1 MALRP
6 LRNAT
11 ISFGLVAIPVRF
23 YTATKSEDVHFNLL
37 HESCGTRVQ
46 RKWWCPHHEKI
57 IGSDELIRGYAI
69 TKNKYVTFTDEEIES
84 LETDDNR
91 ALEITEFLDLG
102 EIDPVFFE
110 KAYFLG
116 PAPGGGKTY
125 KLLSAAML
133 KEGKVALA
141 RWVSANREHLVVIR
155 PYEHGLILHTMYYAD
170 EVRDFGAIDLEDARV
185 TEKEVK
191 LAEMLISEL
200 TEKKFNPLRYKDE
213 YRERLLD
220 RIKAK
225 SQGKT
230 IVSEEPEEE
239 KGGEV
244 IDIMEALRRSLEG
257 GRGSTP
263 KRAPARRAASSTK
276 KRPAAKSRARST
288 AAKKRKAS

>member
-23 YTATKSEDVHFNLL
+23 YTATKSEDIHFNLL

-57 IGSDELIRGYAI
+57 VGSDELIRGYAI

-91 ALEITEFLDLG
+91 ALEITEFLDLDQ
-102 EIDPVFFE
+102 IDPVFYE

-125 KLLSAAML
+125 KLLSAAMK
-133 KEGKVALA
+133 KESKVALA
-141 RWVSANREHLVVIR
+141 RWVASNREHLVIIR
-155 PYEHGLILHTMYYAD
+155 PYEHGLVLHTMYYAD

-191 LAEMLISEL
+191 LAEMLIAEL
-200 TEKKFNPLRYKDE
+200 TEKKFDALRYKDE
-213 YRERLLD
+213 YRERLLG

-257 GRGSTP
+257 GGGGARR
-263 KRAPARRAASSTK
+263 RAPARRAASSSK
-276 KRPAAKSRARST
+276 KRTATKSRSRST
-288 AAKKRKAS
+288 ASKKRKAS